1 METSVT
7 ETCITA
13 QVTTCKKCSRDTGLE
28 NHTYLPQGHWPCIH
42 SLSER
47 TGLFCLL
54 QEFSQ
59 DEWPHYLSTS
69 VCLFSYPA
77 ENKKNVHPVG
87 FQTGVKNSKL
97 VLSDQNQ
104 VIMFL
109 SSSLWVFPFCLVFLL
124 CLHVCICPAATRLA
138 PWEHHFD
145 STTTLCSCLSVLW
158 SVARKGNFLFW
169 HQAPFCL
176 DLMCLC
182 SNTSSG

>member
-1 METSVT
+1 MG
-7 ETCITA
+7 CWAGKPHIF
-13 QVTTCKKCSRDTGLE
+13 TTGVLTLNSFSLWK
-28 NHTYLPQGHWPCIH
+28 NWPFLPAPRI
-42 SLSER
+42 LR
-47 TGLFCLL
+47 
-54 QEFSQ
+54 Q
-59 DEWPHYLSTS
+59 DERPRYLSSS

-169 HQAPFCL
+169 HRAPFCL